1 METNKRT
8 RKKGLV
14 NISTDDFDPENFGD
28 DVLAEDETPEASE
41 SNSTDQDDNKTASQN
56 KLKQFVDFVCDKRVM
71 ILYSIVLCVI
81 AVYVAVVSFS
91 FLTFGAEDQNFVRN
105 MSLAEMYENSKS
117 IKNAGGPLGA
127 FVSNLLIAEGIGIGI
142 FVMVFYCFALCASMF
157 KIYHFRFWP
166 LTFKC
171 VMISITTSIVVGL
184 LTYDVTN
191 YFHLGGMH
199 GFLVNDFLI
208 KMAGIWG
215 AIGVSVILVAIVAV
229 IFYNEI
235 SVVITKVKEA
245 LEARKKR
252 ISEEAKQEQETEATA
267 EVEDD
272 KPEEVTEIED
282 VEETDESG
290 DLVILDF
297 EPKDQDDSTNEEDS
311 IFDPIKEPSE
321 DASLEISTQ
330 EIEEAQEIVS
340 NEFDPTAEL
349 SRYKFPSID
358 LLIEHSP
365 GGNSVDI
372 EEQEENKARII
383 DTLKQYKIEISQIKA
398 TVGPTVTLY
407 EIVPAEG
414 VRIARIKQL
423 GDDIAMNLSALGIRI
438 IAPIPGKGTIGI
450 EVPNKEP
457 QIVSMKS
464 IISSKKYQESK
475 AELPM
480 AMGVSISS
488 DVYIAD
494 LTKIPHLLVAGAT
507 GMGKSVGL
515 NAIIASLLYKKHP
528 AELKFVLID
537 PKMVEL
543 SLYRK
548 LERHYLAKLPDE
560 ESAVI
565 TDPSKVV
572 ATMNSLCIE
581 MENRYA
587 LLSKVDARSIK
598 EYNAKFVNHRLNPE
612 KGHRY
617 LPYIVVI
624 VDEFADLIMTA
635 GKEIETPIARIAQKA
650 RAVGI
655 HMILA
660 TQRPSTNVV
669 TGLIKANFPG
679 RVAFRVQQNV
689 DSRTILDRPG
699 AEQLIGKGDML
710 ISRDGEIERAQCA
723 FISTEEV
730 VAICDSIDNQIGY
743 EHAYFLP
750 DYIPESGGD
759 GGGFGS
765 ITDRDPL
772 FEEAARAII
781 NSQTASTSSLQRAY
795 KIGYNRAGRIMDQM
809 EAMGIV
815 GPAQGGKPR
824 QVLVDLIQLEH
835 ILASM

>member
-14 NISTDDFDPENFGD
+14 NISTDDFDPENLGD

-71 ILYSIVLCVI
+71 ILYSIVLCVV

-272 KPEEVTEIED
+272 KPEEVAEIED

-572 ATMNSLCIE
+572 ATINSLCIE

>member
-14 NISTDDFDPENFGD
+14 NISTDDFDPENLGD

-71 ILYSIVLCVI
+71 ILYSIVLCVV

-252 ISEEAKQEQETEATA
+252 ISEEAKHEQEPEATA

-272 KPEEVTEIED
+272 KPEEVAEIED

-572 ATMNSLCIE
+572 ATINSLCIE